1 MTIIL
6 ISLVWFAALVALVAR
21 LATRPE
27 RVVRAWQRSPRLL
40 ERRPASFQRA
50 IGPVLEGAPE
60 VKSSKPAAAEHVR
73 DRAQQD
79 LYVGP

>member
-6 ISLVWFAALVALVAR
+6 ISLVWFAALVGLVAR
-21 LATRPE
+21 LATRPHGAAASWE
-27 RVVRAWQRSPRLL
+27 RSPRLL
-40 ERRPASFQRA
+40 PERGSFEEAISQVLRATPEAS
-50 IGPVLEGAPE
+50 
-60 VKSSKPAAAEHVR
+60 SSKPAAAEHVG

>member
-6 ISLVWFAALVALVAR
+6 ISLVWFAALAALVAR
-21 LATRPE
+21 LATRPHGAAASWE
-27 RVVRAWQRSPRLL
+27 RSPRLL
-40 ERRPASFQRA
+40 LDTRGSFEEAISQMLKATPEAS
-50 IGPVLEGAPE
+50 
-60 VKSSKPAAAEHVR
+60 SSKPAAAEHVR